1 MTLMLHSNK
10 IPSAIRPANLFV
22 ELSRKPMNAKITSS
36 LLCLTLALAG
46 AANLCNGGERIGAD
60 TPWTTYEA
68 EAMKTNGIVLGPQYA
83 AHLVETESSGQK
95 CVKLTEVGGFMEF
108 AASGEANAMVVRF
121 SLPDSQDG
129 VGVETSLTLFINGKA
144 ARTLALTSHY
154 SRIYGKYP
162 FTNNPADGTNRNYYD
177 EIRVKDLLITKGD
190 VIRLQKN
197 TADGHYC
204 IVDLVDLENVPAPL
218 AAPANALS
226 VLDFG
231 ASGKGVTDDTTALK
245 NCLAEALKQGRT
257 VWVPAGEY
265 KVTGD
270 ILLPSTAS
278 IQGAGMWHT
287 TFVGDA
293 ALYGKADRRVRFK
306 LMGKGIRLADFAIL
320 GKLNYRNDDEPN
332 DGVVGA
338 VCSDST
344 VANIWIE
351 HTKTGAWIYNGTRL
365 RIEGCRF
372 RNLLADGV
380 NLCTGSNGTVVEN
393 CSARGTGDDCFAIW
407 PTVSDQGYVQDVTPG
422 NNVIR
427 HCTGQLPFLAN
438 GISVYGGASN
448 RVEDCLL
455 TDITTAC
462 GILIS
467 TTFPT
472 SDDVRKIDNNFS
484 GTTVVRNCELVRC
497 GGDDHDWSWRG
508 ALQICL
514 DRRSISGVLLSNINI
529 RDSISD
535 GLSIVAPGSKK
546 GEGTLSHARF
556 EKVSVANSSIGT
568 PSRHALW
575 IREDA
580 VGGVTLADSKI
591 DEIKNDS
598 THFTIR
604 RE

>member
-1 MTLMLHSNK
+1 MIDNLNPLVSY
-10 IPSAIRPANLFV
+10 PSI
-22 ELSRKPMNAKITSS
+22 SMNAK
-36 LLCLTLALAG
+36 LAPFFLCLTLAGTASS
-46 AANLCNGGERIGAD
+46 CRGGERIGAD

-68 EAMKTNGIVLGPQYA
+68 EDMKTNGVVLGPHYA

-95 CVKLTEVGGFMEF
+95 CVKLTAAGDFLEF
-108 AASGEANAMVVRF
+108 AAGADANAMVVRF
-121 SLPDSQDG
+121 SLADSQDG
-129 VGVETSLTLFINGKA
+129 SGVETSLALIISGKE

-154 SRIYGKYP
+154 SRIYGAYP
-162 FTNNPADGTNRNYYD
+162 FTNKPADGIPRNFYD
-177 EIRVKDLLITKGD
+177 EIRVKGLSIAKGD

-197 TADGHYC
+197 TADGHDC
-204 IVDLVDLENVPAPL
+204 IVDLADLENVPAPL

-231 ASGKGVTDDTTALK
+231 AGGQGLTDDTAALK

-257 VWVPAGEY
+257 VWVPAGDY
-265 KVTGD
+265 KLTGD
-270 ILLPSTAS
+270 IILPSSAS

-293 ALYGKADRRVRFK
+293 ALYGQADRRVRFK
-306 LMGKGIRLADFAIL
+306 LKGQGIRLADFAIF

-344 VANIWIE
+344 VARIWIE
-351 HTKTGAWIYNGTRL
+351 HTKVGAWIYNGTRL
-365 RIEGCRF
+365 RLEGCRF

-380 NLCTGSNGTVVEN
+380 NLCTGTNGTVVEN

-407 PTVSDQGYVQDVTPG
+407 PAVSDQGYVQEARPG

-427 HCTGQLPFLAN
+427 HCTAQLPFLAN
-438 GISVYGGASN
+438 GVAVYGGFEN
-448 RVEDCLL
+448 RVEGCLL
-455 TDITTAC
+455 TDITTGC

-472 SDDVRKIDNNFS
+472 ADDDRKIDNNFS

-497 GGDDHDWSWRG
+497 GGDDHSWSWRG

-514 DRRSISGVLLSNINI
+514 DRRSISGLTISGVTI

-535 GLSIVAPGSKK
+535 GLTIVAPGSQK
-546 GEGTLSHARF
+546 GEGTLSTTRLENVTVARF
-556 EKVSVANSSIGT
+556 GLGV
-568 PSRHALW
+568 PSRHGLW
-575 IREDA
+575 IRQDA
-580 VGGVTLADSKI
+580 AGSLTIAKSTI
-591 DEIKNDS
+591 DDVRNDS
-598 THFTIR
+598 ATFAILN
-604 RE
+604 E